1 MPAHMKMA
9 EAKSTKALMKHPVF
23 GQEYDFSGKYGL
35 DLTDDRV
42 HDLKKIFAIA
52 NQNETGVIGRKQFQD
67 LMDLLCMRPT
77 EEELDK
83 MMLEMDEN
91 GDGEIEFEEFAV
103 ALVHTYDDDMLSD
116 AAATAIGA
124 RGTTMWER
132 GEIIWAINTNIVIL
146 CISMQTCLLLFFDF
160 ILMPMTLAYF
170 MVFLLLPLLNVFS
183 KRPLNDKL
191 SCGPPADRKPEDE
204 SIVTCCTDIFT
215 LGKVPVGLGVI
226 LTLLVFFGTLIF
238 LVQLVIGELT
248 EFLDDPEIQ
257 DNLDQL
263 KIDFDTYLNDS
274 GLVILEPPI
283 CQFEKECPFGPYNCY
298 GPKGIDCKPDGYTP
312 EMLSELIGHFTG
324 FFNQFALVMLFVVYL
339 MTEIVPGEPLLGT
352 IGPAAM
358 EIELMIS
365 HYISLKTMLSF
376 MTGVAVSIILLLVQI
391 KLAVLFGIMSF
402 VLNYIPNVGSMIA
415 MFLPTPVVLL
425 DPALES
431 WQQVMAFVGPG
442 AVQMYVGNVLE
453 PTVFGSSL
461 NLTPLSILG
470 ALVMWGSIWKLPGAV
485 LSVPLLGIQK
495 ILCVYTN
502 HPIAKYVLIAVRED
516 PTLDEAK
523 ERHETSVSIP
533 DAKTED
539 PPEEDDVEVAAE

>member
-1 MPAHMKMA
+1 MKMA

-23 GQEYDFSGKYGL
+23 EQEYDFSGKYGL

-160 ILMPMTLAYF
+160 ILVSFPPANRRDLGYTYSATRLICVAVQMPMTLAYF

-183 KRPLNDKL
+183 KRPLNEKL

-226 LTLLVFFGTLIF
+226 LTLVVFFGTLIF

-274 GLVILEPPI
+274 GLVIL
-283 CQFEKECPFGPYNCY
+283 
-298 GPKGIDCKPDGYTP
+298 
-312 EMLSELIGHFTG
+312 
-324 FFNQFALVMLFVVYL
+324 
-339 MTEIVPGEPLLGT
+339 GE
-352 IGPAAM
+352 
-358 EIELMIS
+358 
-365 HYISLKTMLSF
+365 
-376 MTGVAVSIILLLVQI
+376 
-391 KLAVLFGIMSF
+391 
-402 VLNYIPNVGSMIA
+402 
-415 MFLPTPVVLL
+415 
-425 DPALES
+425 
-431 WQQVMAFVGPG
+431 
-442 AVQMYVGNVLE
+442 
-453 PTVFGSSL
+453 
-461 NLTPLSILG
+461 
-470 ALVMWGSIWKLPGAV
+470 
-485 LSVPLLGIQK
+485 
-495 ILCVYTN
+495 
-502 HPIAKYVLIAVRED
+502 
-516 PTLDEAK
+516 
-523 ERHETSVSIP
+523 
-533 DAKTED
+533 
-539 PPEEDDVEVAAE
+539 